1 MSLEVNKYDK
11 YIVNGT
17 VLELVAMLLNIYNE
31 PCVVSDGGSIQRI
44 DYTNKIYGL
53 LGQLYQEIEH
63 GTVERF

>member
-17 VLELVAMLLNIYNE
+17 VLELVAMLLDIYNK
-31 PCVVSDGGSIQRI
+31 PCVVDDGGSIQRI